1 MFNNYRIPRENLLSR
16 IGDVTST
23 GEFVSEIKDPR
34 KRLGG
39 SFGVLSNG
47 RVNICG
53 MSNTYLIKAITIA
66 IRYSASRKQFGPED
80 DGEELPV
87 LEYQTQ
93 VHYYTSIHC
102 SLNYKIYCL
111 VIILF
116 SILLQ
121 IGIYKYYFFF
131 LF

>member
-1 MFNNYRIPRENLLSR
+1 MFHNYRIPRENLLSR
-16 IGDVTST
+16 IGDVTPA

-66 IRYSASRKQFGPED
+66 IRYSASRKQFGPD
-80 DGEELPV
+80 DVDEELPV

-93 VHYYTSIHC
+93 VQ
-102 SLNYKIYCL
+102 SLI
-111 VIILF
+111 
-116 SILLQ
+116 S
-121 IGIYKYYFFF
+121 
-131 LF
+131 